1 MFPQEY
7 DGKVIDGFYGETPP
21 EAKSFGRKFKNWVK
35 KIADANNWEL
45 LDCHLNYS
53 SISGF
58 FKQDNKFIYFSY
70 EIPRATPI
78 DIEEG
83 GPMMGVLFRTAKHE
97 RDFHGGYNHFASLKE
112 FPNRVFRELERE
124 FEGE

>member
-7 DGKVIDGFYGETPP
+7 NGKIIGGFYGETPP
-21 EAKSFGRKFKNWVK
+21 EAKSFNRKFKNWVK
-35 KIADANNWEL
+35 KIADQNGWEL
-45 LDCHLNYS
+45 VEYDLNYS
-53 SISGF
+53 SIIGF
-58 FKQDNKFIYFSY
+58 FKQDNKFIFFSY

-97 RDFHGGYNHFASLKE
+97 RDFYGGINHFASLKE
-112 FPNRVFRELERE
+112 FPNRVFRDLERE
-124 FEGE
+124 FERE